1 MYVYVCTYVFVVYEH
16 NTARNISN
24 ITATIKYNSNDSF
37 VLTLLSVEDMVVSLV
52 ESGELGD
59 S

>member
-24 ITATIKYNSNDSF
+24 ITATISNHLDI
-37 VLTLLSVEDMVVSLV
+37 VVCGRHGGLIS
-52 ESGELGD
+52 
-59 S
+59 